1 MRTHGVEKLM
11 VRLTPD
17 EQRERGVD
25 LARARSELA
34 MLEDKRRD
42 LAADIK
48 DMKEMIENLGAAVLH
63 CQEMRPVEVKYVPN
77 LEADT
82 MTTFRMDTYA
92 IVSVR
97 MLDGNE
103 RRELRQPALPM
114 DGIEPSAPSAE
125 EEPPE
130 TTTSSP
136 DGADFD
142 ELHQPLHDE
151 TKEG

>member
-1 MRTHGVEKLM
+1 MRTHGVENLM

-34 MLEDKRRD
+34 ILEDRRRD
-42 LAADIK
+42 IAADIK
-48 DMKEMIENLGAAVLH
+48 DMKERIADLGAAVLH
-63 CQEMRPVEVKYVPN
+63 CQEMRPVEVEYRAD
-77 LEADT
+77 LLADT
-82 MTTFRMDTYA
+82 MTTVRLDTFD

-114 DGIEPSAPSAE
+114 DGLEPGASASE
-125 EEPPE
+125 DEPPE
-130 TTTSSP
+130 TVATSQGTTP
-136 DGADFD
+136 
-142 ELHQPLHDE
+142 EE
-151 TKEG
+151 